1 MDEETAR
8 LLAKRDARITV
19 LEMRVESL
27 ENLVGLLNNRIISI
41 EQTTVVK
48 SRGAVAGKGGVAIA
62 GDCRGGV
69 NINTGQ

>member
-8 LLAKRDARITV
+8 LLAKRDTRIDV
-19 LEMRVESL
+19 LEMQVQDLQSL
-27 ENLVGLLNNRIISI
+27 ILGLNNRIVSI
-41 EQTTVVK
+41 EQTVTVK

-62 GDCRGGV
+62 GDCKGGV